1 MRAPEIGTPPGSI
14 NRPVIV
20 SLRPNTVVRLT
31 LAVLRQRAVRTAEE
45 VAPVP
50 FGVPATPAPPG
61 RSEAVGAA
69 GTTIVRSSTGAELP
83 AASSTVT
90 IRGCA
95 PGLRRDVSKPTSAL
109 TEDGH
114 GCKCRHARSPPV

>member
-20 SLRPNTVVRLT
+20 SLRPNAVVRLT

-50 FGVPATPAPPG
+50 FGVPAAPAPPG

-69 GTTIVRSSTGAELP
+69 GTTIVRSSTGAGLP
-83 AASSTVT
+83 AAARAAA
-90 IRGCA
+90 IRWGA
-95 PGLRRDVSKPTSAL
+95 PRLRLDVSKATSTL
-109 TEDGH
+109 T
-114 GCKCRHARSPPV
+114 